1 MTGKT
6 GRKTKQGIQ
15 AQNKTGKAVK
25 RQEEKKQEMER
36 NTVKRKS
43 RKTGKATEEGR
54 QKQWELQGKDRHK
67 NNRETKGGEGE

>member
-1 MTGKT
+1 MAGST
-6 GRKTKQGIQ
+6 GRKTKQGRQ

-25 RQEEKKQEMER
+25 RQEVNKQEMER

-54 QKQWELQGKDRHK
+54 QEQWEQQRKDR
-67 NNRETKGGEGE
+67 NSETKGGG